1 MASRLRS
8 AARSVVPL
16 TASAVPQSQWR
27 LRHGHGV
34 VLAVGGPSAP
44 IATAE

>member
-1 MASRLRS
+1 LRS

-27 LRHGHGV
+27 LVNRPNNS
-34 VLAVGGPSAP
+34 LAWSTEAMLPG
-44 IATAE
+44 TTC